1 MPMRI
6 GRTWLCLN
14 RGSNV
19 SFRSIPIFRRSMP
32 LWVRTVLPCLVGVF
46 VRHWSQKGQME
57 LRDVKMPPEEVLVIF
72 IGIKQKS
79 GDLGKRTS
87 GVGGK

>member
-1 MPMRI
+1 
-6 GRTWLCLN
+6 
-14 RGSNV
+14 
-19 SFRSIPIFRRSMP
+19 
-32 LWVRTVLPCLVGVF
+32 
-46 VRHWSQKGQME
+46 ME
-57 LRDVKMPPEEVLVIF
+57 LRDVKMTPEEVLVIF